1 MKTSDFFTQWLAD
14 EKIEL
19 KLSTYEA
26 MTNYINSHIIPWF
39 SVNAPVLEEI
49 RPRDIQNYVNCK
61 LKSGR
66 LDSKSGGLSRPSV
79 SKHLSIIKQAL
90 NKAVIYEYISANPAS
105 AIRMKRAK
113 SVYSKRIVMLSTEEA
128 QKLVEAFKGHYLYE
142 AVVLALYY
150 GLRKEEVA
158 GLRWSSIDFEN
169 NIIRIEHTVVKS
181 LTIEESDEMKTNS
194 SFAIFPIL
202 PGVREMLLSLKEK
215 KSPYTDYVIT
225 NRKFDNYI
233 RPDVLTRAFQRR
245 LVKMGF
251 EKMRFHDLRHSTASI
266 LFDKGTPIDKVRI
279 WMRHE
284 DIETTYN
291 IYTHWSGRKV
301 KQISDEIVGI
311 INIL

>member
-1 MKTSDFFTQWLAD
+1 MKTADYFSEWLAD
-14 EKIEL
+14 EKAEL

-39 SVNAPVLEEI
+39 SVNAPILENI
-49 RPRDIQNYVNCK
+49 KARDVQNYVNYK
-61 LKSGR
+61 LKGGR
-66 LDSKSGGLSRPSV
+66 LDGKSGGLSRASV

-90 NKAVIYEYISANPAS
+90 NKAVIFGYLSANPA
-105 AIRMKRAK
+105 ACVRLKRAK
-113 SVYSKRIVMLSTEEA
+113 SVYTKRIVMLSTEEA
-128 QKLVEAFKGHYLYE
+128 QRLVEAFKGHYLYE

-150 GLRKEEVA
+150 GLRKEEVI
-158 GLRWSSIDFEN
+158 GLRWSAINFN
-169 NIIRIEHTVVKS
+169 NNEFRIEHTVVKS

-194 SFAIFPIL
+194 SFAIFPML
-202 PGVREMLLSLKEK
+202 PGIREMLLSLKEK
-215 KSPYTDYVIT
+215 KSPYTDYVFT
-225 NRKFDNYI
+225 NRKGTDYI

-245 LVKMGF
+245 LAKMGF

-266 LFDKGTPIDKVRI
+266 LFDKDTSIDKVRI

-291 IYTHWSGRKV
+291 IYTHWSGTKV

-311 INIL
+311 IQLT

>member
-1 MKTSDFFTQWLAD
+1 MKTADYFSEWLAD
-14 EKIEL
+14 ERAEL

-26 MTNYINSHIIPWF
+26 MTNYVNRHIIPYF
-39 SVNAPVLEEI
+39 DKNAPILEDI
-49 RPRDIQNYVNCK
+49 KPRDIQNYVNYK

-66 LDSKSGGLSRPSV
+66 IDGKEGGLSRASV

-90 NKAVIYEYISANPAS
+90 NKAVIFEYLSANPAS

-113 SVYSKRIVMLSTEEA
+113 SVYTKRIVMLSTEEA

-142 AVVLALYY
+142 AVVLSLYY

-169 NIIRIEHTVVKS
+169 NVIRIDHTVVKS

-194 SFAIFPIL
+194 SFAIFPML

-215 KSPYTDYVIT
+215 KSPFTDYVIT
-225 NRKFDNYI
+225 NRRFDNYI

-284 DIETTYN
+284 DIETTMN
-291 IYTHWSGRKV
+291 IYVHWSSRKV
-301 KQISDEIVGI
+301 KQISNEIVGI

>member
-1 MKTSDFFTQWLAD
+1 MRTADYFREWLAD
-14 EKIEL
+14 EKTEL

-39 SVNAPVLEEI
+39 SANAPILENI
-49 RPRDIQNYVNCK
+49 KARDVQNYVNYK

-66 LDSKSGGLSRPSV
+66 LDGKSGGLSRASV

-90 NKAVIYEYISANPAS
+90 NKAVVYDYISSNPA
-105 AIRMKRAK
+105 ICIKMKRSK
-113 SVYSKRIVMLSTEEA
+113 TVYTKRIVMLSTEEA
-128 QKLVEAFKGHYLYE
+128 QRLVEAFKGHYLYE

-181 LTIEESDEMKTNS
+181 LTIAESDEMKTNS
-194 SFAIFPIL
+194 SRANFPML
-202 PGVREMLLSLKEK
+202 PGVREMLLALKEN
-215 KSPYTDYVIT
+215 KSPYTDYVFT
-225 NRKFDNYI
+225 NRRFDNYI
-233 RPDVLTRAFQRR
+233 RPDVLTRAFQRH
-245 LVKMGF
+245 LAKMGF

-266 LFDKGTPIDKVRI
+266 LFDKGTPIDKVRV
-279 WMRHE
+279 WLRHE
-284 DIETTYN
+284 DIETTMN
-291 IYTHWSGRKV
+291 IYVHWNSTKV

-311 INIL
+311 IQLT